1 MEATEGNHT
10 SGFTVR
16 GDEAPDSYRVA
27 PRSEKYEQSGGST
40 MAAAAAPA
48 LIYTPVN
55 LGPVNLGPEVMKK
68 KKKRGR
74 PRKYEQDGTRTALSP
89 MPISAAVPLGGGGD
103 YSSSSAG
110 WKQDRQVVD
119 PFKKKKQK
127 LDFGFGN
134 IGEGQGMPYS
144 FNANFT
150 PHVLTVNPGE
160 DVSMRIISFSQQSS
174 RAICILAANGAISN
188 VTLRQHNS
196 SGGTMT
202 YEGMFEILSLNG
214 SFMATDDGVTKS
226 RSGGMSICLAGPD
239 GRVFGGGL
247 AGLLVAAV
255 PVQVVIGSFLT
266 GTNQI
271 EENPKKPN
279 SEFTINYC
287 SSVQANHTS
296 GNGTDGSFSAPRPN
310 PTTHSSCHGTDVINP
325 TPLNSRPVP
334 NSTTPNIISFG
345 REESENCKISC

>member
-1 MEATEGNHT
+1 MEATEGNNN

-16 GDEAPDSYRVA
+16 GDEAPDSYRLA
-27 PRSEKYEQSGGST
+27 PRSEKHDQSRGSN
-40 MAAAAAPA
+40 MAAPA
-48 LIYTPVN
+48 LIYTPVS
-55 LGPVNLGPEVMKK
+55 LGTDVLMKK

-74 PRKYEQDGTRTALSP
+74 PRKYDQDGTRIAISP

-103 YSSSSAG
+103 YSSSASA
-110 WKQDRQVVD
+110 WKQDRPVVD
-119 PFKKKKQK
+119 PFKKKKAK

-134 IGEGQGMPYS
+134 IGGDGQGMPYS
-144 FNANFT
+144 FSANFT
-150 PHVLTVNPGE
+150 PHVLTVNTGE

-174 RAICILAANGAISN
+174 RAICILAANGAVSN

-202 YEGMFEILSLNG
+202 YEGMFEILSLTG

-255 PVQVVIGSFLT
+255 PVQVVIGSFLS
-266 GTNQI
+266 GNNQV
-271 EENPKKPN
+271 EEKEKKQK
-279 SEFTINYC
+279 SEFTINY
-287 SSVQANHTS
+287 STSVQTNHNASS
-296 GNGTDGSFSAPRPN
+296 GNGTEGSFSIPRPN
-310 PTTHSSCHGTDVINP
+310 QTPHSSYHGTDVINP
-325 TPLNSRPVP
+325 TPLNSRPIS
-334 NSTTPNIISFG
+334 NSTAPNIISFG